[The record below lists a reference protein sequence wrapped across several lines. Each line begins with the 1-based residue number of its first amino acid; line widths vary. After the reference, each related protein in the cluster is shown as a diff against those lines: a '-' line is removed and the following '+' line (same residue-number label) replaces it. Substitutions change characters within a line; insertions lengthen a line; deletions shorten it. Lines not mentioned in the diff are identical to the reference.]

1 MTLIIQEENM
11 PEFDFDIFETAEST
25 VKKTL
30 SMAGFDM
37 EAEVSLSFVGSEE
50 IRELNKSYRGVDS
63 VTDVLSFPL
72 IGLDPS
78 KPYSESI
85 SLDDLD
91 YVNPDTGEVMLGD
104 IVLCEERVRS
114 QAKEYGHSIKR
125 EFAFLV
131 CHSTLHLI
139 GYDHMED
146 EERLCMEAMQKKI
159 MAELSISR

>member
-1 MTLIIQEENM
+1 
-11 PEFDFDIFETAEST
+11 
-25 VKKTL
+25 
-30 SMAGFDM
+30 
-37 EAEVSLSFVGSEE
+37 
-50 IRELNKSYRGVDS
+50 
-63 VTDVLSFPL
+63 
-72 IGLDPS
+72 
-78 KPYSESI
+78 
-85 SLDDLD
+85 
-91 YVNPDTGEVMLGD
+91 MLGD